1 MSKSINQELILEKIS
16 EMVDYCEKDRSV
28 NGLTVLSQVIDV
40 ITNCPGDKLDSK
52 WISVKKE
59 MPKEHD
65 SIFAKWK
72 NTNKWLNGM
81 FEKVSDN
88 VNVTVKFSDGTKK
101 TYTTFTKDGKWAN
114 LPKFGNPIVIHWMPL
129 PEPSAED

>member
-1 MSKSINQELILEKIS
+1 MPKSISQELILEKIS
-16 EMVDYCEKDRSV
+16 KMIDYCEKDRSV

-40 ITNCPGDKLDSK
+40 ITNCPDDKLDSK

-81 FEKVSDN
+81 YEKISDY

-101 TYTTFTKDGKWAN
+101 TYTAFTRDGKWAT
-114 LPKFGNPIVIHWMPL
+114 LSTLENPIVTHWMPL
-129 PEPSAED
+129 PEPSIED

>member
-1 MSKSINQELILEKIS
+1 MPKSISQELILEKIS
-16 EMVDYCEKDRSV
+16 KMIDYCEKDRSV

-40 ITNCPGDKLDSK
+40 ITNCPDDKLDSK

-81 FEKVSDN
+81 YEKISDY

-101 TYTTFTKDGKWAN
+101 TYTAFTRDGKWAN
-114 LPKFGNPIVIHWMPL
+114 LSTVGNPIVTHWMPL
-129 PEPSAED
+129 PEPSIED

>member
-1 MSKSINQELILEKIS
+1 MPKSINQELILEKIS
-16 EMVDYCEKDRSV
+16 KMIDYCEKDRSV
-28 NGLTVLSQVIDV
+28 NGLTVLSQVIDA
-40 ITNCPGDKLDSK
+40 ITNCPDDKLDSK

-81 FEKVSDN
+81 YEKISDY

-101 TYTTFTKDGKWAN
+101 TYTTFTRDGKWAN
-114 LPKFGNPIVIHWMPL
+114 LATLGNPIVTHWMPL

>member
-1 MSKSINQELILEKIS
+1 MPKSISQELILEKIS
-16 EMVDYCEKDRSV
+16 KMIDYCEKDRSV

-40 ITNCPGDKLDSK
+40 ITNCPDDKLDSK

-72 NTNKWLNGM
+72 DTNKWLQGM
-81 FEKVSDN
+81 YEKISDY

-101 TYTTFTKDGKWAN
+101 TYTAFTRDGKWTN
-114 LPKFGNPIVIHWMPL
+114 LSTLGNPIVTHWMPL
-129 PEPSAED
+129 PEPSIED

>member
-1 MSKSINQELILEKIS
+1 MPKSISQELILEKIS
-16 EMVDYCEKDRSV
+16 KMIDYCEKDRSV

-40 ITNCPGDKLDSK
+40 ITNCPDDKLDSK

-81 FEKVSDN
+81 YEKISDY
-88 VNVTVKFSDGTKK
+88 VNVTVNFSDGTKK
-101 TYTTFTKDGKWAN
+101 TYTAFTRDGKWAT
-114 LPKFGNPIVIHWMPL
+114 LSTLENPIVTHWMPL
-129 PEPSAED
+129 PEPSIED